1 MHDDLVQLYQKRLK
15 QASNKKV
22 RPREFQ
28 EGDLVL
34 EKDYLSNQT
43 PRENGSLL
51 TKARMS
57 SRKPFIKGAI
67 W

>member
-1 MHDDLVQLYQKRLK
+1 MK

-43 PRENGSLL
+43 PGANGSLI
-51 TKARMS
+51 TKACMP
-57 SRKPFIKGAI
+57 SRKPFLRGAI